1 MAISPIPQASLPPN
15 TNRTPRNTTGLLLI
29 TCLEYPRMSPHHSL
43 VLLARGGYAAR
54 GVIYLIMG
62 IFALLAARDSSNP
75 KDSHSSLEALLSQ
88 PFGHALVGLVVMGLL
103 AFAGWRVLQAT
114 RDVDHHGKELK
125 GVVIRMGLLAGGL
138 INGALAFFA
147 LTLLVS
153 GLKNSGGSGGG
164 QTQDLLARLLSWDH
178 SNILIYLIALVPLGV
193 GIAHIIK
200 GWKAS
205 FEKYFE
211 ADEDVMRYVR
221 PVSRFGLIA
230 RGIVFIEIALLLM
243 VSGSAYKAMDPPG
256 MKDALNALQN
266 LPAGGVV
273 LMLMALGLIAFS
285 VYSFAEAA
293 WRRINMDVP
302 GMSQA

>member
-1 MAISPIPQASLPPN
+1 
-15 TNRTPRNTTGLLLI
+15 
-29 TCLEYPRMSPHHSL
+29 MSPHQSL

-54 GVIYLIMG
+54 GVIYLIIG
-62 IFALLAARDSSNP
+62 LFALLAARDSSKP
-75 KDSHSSLEALLSQ
+75 KDSHSSLELLLSQ
-88 PFGHALVGLVVMGLL
+88 PFGHALVGLVVAGLL

-114 RDVDHHGKELK
+114 RDVDHHGSELK
-125 GVVIRMGLLAGGL
+125 GLVIRAGLLAGGL

-147 LTLLVS
+147 LSLLIS
-153 GLKNSGGSGGG
+153 GLKNSGDSGGG

-178 SNILIYLIALVPLGV
+178 SNLLLYLIALVPFGV

-200 GWKAS
+200 GWKAT

-230 RGIVFIEIALLLM
+230 RGVVFIEIALLLA

-256 MKDALNALQN
+256 LKDALDALQN

-273 LMLMALGLIAFS
+273 LMVMALGLIAFS

-302 GMSQA
+302 GVPGT